1 MYTDGWSQLC
11 FPAARWSVVPEW
23 RQILFSDTGLR
34 WQEWRDSGRLHLVK
48 DAPHRKVFRV
58 ELSLQLLPQH
68 TANPDFGLAG
78 KKTVYVKLYPLTGF
92 RRLAE
97 TLGVSNKAREECE
110 KLLSLLRQGIPT
122 LEPIACGSDQRHA
135 FVVTVGLED
144 VVPLDRWLIEIFP
157 NLTTCEQQR
166 LTFVLPDVVA
176 RIIAA
181 LHRAGAYH
189 ADLHA
194 GNLLITYQPGE
205 EPKIYVTDAWEIRLS
220 RVVSWYRSRRNL
232 VLFGSWFLE
241 RTRAI
246 DRRRFLR
253 AYIRYRSDLQ
263 IPPARER
270 QAARQLEKSLWRSL
284 VRFYRRRERRAW
296 SENRYFY
303 RWFSPNSC
311 NTSETEFRWRA
322 WAVRELPTA
331 ALEQIA
337 DEAAMLLPG
346 RRSSESAAPDNS
358 TPASS
363 GETAG
368 QIQSGQEQISSG
380 ELQRHS
386 VADALPCWHDRGRR
400 GGFWQT
406 TVCLGERPVA
416 VVVKCFRLD
425 SLRLRLA
432 ERYRLGPASRSWQY
446 GHALWQRGIPTPRP
460 LALLHGY
467 RRFCPAWALLVCEKL
482 EDVVDLR
489 QAIAYLQ
496 KEIPRDG
503 PDRYWQLIRAVAKLV
518 ARLHR
523 HGFSDRDLKA
533 AHFLVPRCYLEEG
546 GDEPELHLVDL
557 VGLSRPLVL
566 TQTRRMRDLARLQ
579 ASFHNEPAISRTD
592 RLRFLLAYL
601 RDGLPKKCDWKHW
614 WRKIAAAAQ
623 RKVLRNQR
631 QNRPLT

>member
-11 FPAARWSVVPEW
+11 FPPARWNVVPEW

-34 WQEWRDSGRLHLVK
+34 WREWRDSGSLHLVK

-58 ELSLQLLPQH
+58 ELSRQILPQYI
-68 TANPDFGLAG
+68 TNPDIGLAE
-78 KKTVYVKLYPLTGF
+78 KKTVYIKLYPLTGF

-97 TLGVSNKAREECE
+97 ALGVSNKPREECE

-122 LEPIACGSDQRHA
+122 PEPIACGQDQQHA

-144 VVPLDRWLIEIFP
+144 VMPLDRWLIEIFP
-157 NLTTCEQQR
+157 NLSSCERQR

-176 RIIAA
+176 RIIAQ

-189 ADLHA
+189 SDLHA
-194 GNLLITYQPGE
+194 GNLLIAYHHGG

-220 RVVSWYRSRRNL
+220 RAVSWYHSRRNL
-232 VLFGSWFLE
+232 MLFGSWFLE

-253 AYIRYRSDLQ
+253 AYIHYRSDLQ
-263 IPPARER
+263 ISPAQER
-270 QAARQLEKSLWRSL
+270 QAARQLEKSSWRSL
-284 VRFYRRRERRAW
+284 VRFYRRRERHLW

-303 RWFSPNSC
+303 RWLSPDSW
-311 NTSETEFRWRA
+311 NTSGTEIRWRA
-322 WAVRELPTA
+322 WAVWELPTA
-331 ALEQIA
+331 VLEQIA
-337 DEAAMLLPG
+337 TEAAVLLPG
-346 RRSSESAAPDNS
+346 CGSSKSAAVNS
-358 TPASS
+358 TPGSS
-363 GETAG
+363 VEATG
-368 QIQSGQEQISSG
+368 QITSGQERICTC

-386 VADALPCWHDRGRR
+386 MADALPCWQDRGRR

-406 TVCLGERPVA
+406 TACLGERPMA
-416 VVVKCFRLD
+416 VMVKCFRLD
-425 SLRLRLA
+425 SLQLRMA
-432 ERYRLGPASRSWQY
+432 EQYRLGPASRSWHY
-446 GHALWQRGIPTPRP
+446 GHALRQRGIPTPRP
-460 LALLHGY
+460 LALMHGY
-467 RRFCPAWALLVCEKL
+467 RQFLPAWALLVCEKL

-489 QAIAYLQ
+489 QAITYLQ
-496 KEIPRDG
+496 KEITRDE
-503 PDRYWQLIRAVAKLV
+503 PDRYWQLIRTVAKLV

-523 HGFSDRDLKA
+523 HGFSNRDLKA
-533 AHFLVPRCYLEEG
+533 AHVLVRRSYLEEG
-546 GDEPELHLVDL
+546 GDEPELYLVDL

-579 ASFHNEPAISRTD
+579 ASFHNEPVISRTD

-601 RDGLPKKCDWKHW
+601 RDGLPKKCEWKHW

-623 RKVLRNQR
+623 RKLVRNQR

>member
-1 MYTDGWSQLC
+1 MYTDVWSQLC
-11 FPAARWSVVPEW
+11 FPAARWYVVPEW

-34 WQEWRDSGRLHLVK
+34 WQEWRDSGRLYLVK

-58 ELSLQLLPQH
+58 ELSLQIPPLH
-68 TANPDFGLAG
+68 TTNPDVGLAR
-78 KKTVYVKLYPLTGF
+78 KKTVYIKLYPLTGF

-97 TLGVSNKAREECE
+97 ALGISNKAREECD
-110 KLLSLLRQGIPT
+110 KLLSLLRQAVPT
-122 LEPIACGSDQRHA
+122 LEPIACGRDQQHA
-135 FVVTVGLED
+135 YVVTLSLED
-144 VVPLDRWLIEIFP
+144 VMPLDCWLIEIFP
-157 NLTTCEQQR
+157 NLASCERQR
-166 LTFVLPDVVA
+166 LTFVLPDLVA
-176 RIIAA
+176 RIIAQM
-181 LHRAGAYH
+181 HRAGAYH

-194 GNLLITYQPGE
+194 GNLLIFYHPGR

-220 RVVSWYRSRRNL
+220 RAVSWYHSRRNL
-232 VLFGSWFLE
+232 LLFGSWFLE

-253 AYIRYRSDLQ
+253 AYIHYRSDLQ
-263 IPPARER
+263 ISPAQER

-284 VRFYRRRERRAW
+284 RCFYRRRERRAW

-303 RWFSPNSC
+303 RWFSADSC
-311 NTSETEFRWRA
+311 NILGTEFRWRA

-337 DEAAMLLPG
+337 GEAAVLLPG
-346 RRSSESAAPDNS
+346 CRSSESAVPDHS
-358 TPASS
+358 APASN

-368 QIQSGQEQISSG
+368 QITSGQEQTCTC
-380 ELQRHS
+380 ELQGYS
-386 VADALPCWHDRGRR
+386 VAGLPPCWQDRGRR

-406 TVCLGERPVA
+406 TVYLGERPVPGI
-416 VVVKCFRLD
+416 VKCFRLD
-425 SLRLRLA
+425 SLKLRMA
-432 ERYRLGPASRSWQY
+432 EQSRLGPASRSWHY
-446 GHALWQRGIPTPRP
+446 GHALRLRGIPTPRP
-460 LALLHGY
+460 LTLLHGY
-467 RRFCPAWALLVCEKL
+467 RLFLPAWALLVCEKL
-482 EDVVDLR
+482 NDVVDLR

-496 KEIPRDG
+496 KETTRDALA
-503 PDRYWQLIRAVAKLV
+503 RYWQLIRAVAKLV

-533 AHFLVPRCYLEEG
+533 AHVLVQRCYLEQS

-566 TQTRRMRDLARLQ
+566 TQTRRIRDLARLQ

-601 RDGLPKKCDWKHW
+601 RDGLPKQCEWKHW

-623 RKVLRNQR
+623 RKVVRNQR